1 MSIYGPT
8 LETNQ
13 EENEQV
19 DHSVYAKKPDVLLK
33 TGGLMHGNIDMTG
46 HKVVNLGDPT
56 YGQDAA
62 TMRYVDTYA
71 TYLNNNKVN
80 WAGGTMT
87 GDLSMGDNKLTN
99 VGDPEND
106 KDAVNKKYVDT
117 FPKHDLD
124 LDVIGRYLV
133 ISKNGGKS
141 YVSLRTKKNIDL
153 QQDLLFNISSEGL
166 FNPRNYIT
174 SYPGIIPV
182 VINPSKDNKLATIS
196 FHSSLEILTE
206 IHRAG
211 VIVDNAEIPQPW
223 TFLFSAKPDLGLGT
237 DRSYIRFSRP
247 SSKLFFEWSSGT
259 FTYTL
264 PNQNAISIDMDTTQL
279 NHIAFEYVGNKL
291 TVWVNG
297 KSRKSHTINLDDINA
312 ISMDIDQLGVL
323 SLYNRE
329 LSKTEVA
336 EHFVEYQVKN
346 FSNNAQVL
354 I

>member
-19 DHSVYAKKPDVLLK
+19 DHSLYAKKPDVLLK

-80 WAGGTMT
+80 WTGGTMT
-87 GDLSMGDNKLTN
+87 GLLNMGSFKITN

-106 KDAVNKKYVDT
+106 KDVVNKKYVDT
-117 FPKHDLD
+117 FRIQHGHEILD

-153 QQDLLFNISSEGL
+153 TNSICFCNI
-166 FNPRNYIT
+166 
-174 SYPGIIPV
+174 
-182 VINPSKDNKLATIS
+182 D
-196 FHSSLEILTE
+196 
-206 IHRAG
+206 
-211 VIVDNAEIPQPW
+211 
-223 TFLFSAKPDLGLGT
+223 
-237 DRSYIRFSRP
+237 
-247 SSKLFFEWSSGT
+247 SSGSVIFNLMIRT
-259 FTYTL
+259 RWAL
-264 PNQNAISIDMDTTQL
+264 LQNLMGML
-279 NHIAFEYVGNKL
+279 L
-291 TVWVNG
+291 TRV
-297 KSRKSHTINLDDINA
+297 S
-312 ISMDIDQLGVL
+312 
-323 SLYNRE
+323 
-329 LSKTEVA
+329 
-336 EHFVEYQVKN
+336 
-346 FSNNAQVL
+346 
-354 I
+354 

>member
-46 HKVVNLGDPT
+46 HRVVNLGDPT

-106 KDAVNKKYVDT
+106 KDAVNKKYVDNLREHG
-117 FPKHDLD
+117 HDLD

-153 QQDLLFNISSEGL
+153 HRDLLFNISSEGL
-166 FNPRNYIT
+166 INTQDYIT
-174 SYPGIIPV
+174 NYPRGIIHV
-182 VINPSKDNKLATIS
+182 VNPSKDNKLATINFRRQLNIS
-196 FHSSLEILTE
+196 TQVQLVDGTIDDIEIL
-206 IHRAG
+206 
-211 VIVDNAEIPQPW
+211 QPW
-223 TFLFSAKPDLGLGT
+223 TFLFSAIPNLTSGIS
-237 DRSYIRFSRP
+237 RSFIRFGYISN
-247 SSKLFFEWSSGT
+247 LFFEWSSGT
-259 FTYTL
+259 FNYEM
-264 PNQNAISIDMDTTQL
+264 PNQIDRISIDIDTTQL

-297 KSRKSHTINLDDINA
+297 KSRKSHNVDLDDLRGRVNNSLQPSFFSSHGCIYTKMA
-312 ISMDIDQLGVL
+312 VSTSSMILCL
-323 SLYNRE
+323 SCHV
-329 LSKTEVA
+329 T
-336 EHFVEYQVKN
+336 
-346 FSNNAQVL
+346 
-354 I
+354 

>member
-46 HKVVNLGDPT
+46 HKVVNLGDPV

-62 TMRYVDTYA
+62 TMQYVNNYA
-71 TYLNNNKVN
+71 TYLNNTKVN
-80 WAGGTMT
+80 WTGGTMT
-87 GDLSMGDNKLTN
+87 GNLSMGDNKLTN
-99 VGDPEND
+99 VGDPENN
-106 KDAVNKKYVDT
+106 KDAVNKKYVDNLREHG
-117 FPKHDLD
+117 HDLD

-133 ISKNGGKS
+133 IPKNGGKS

-153 QQDLLFNISSEGL
+153 SNTYVNITADGNE
-166 FNPRNYIT
+166 FDNQIIT
-174 SYPGIIPV
+174 IDSDI
-182 VINPSKDNKLATIS
+182 T
-196 FHSSLEILTE
+196 T
-206 IHRAG
+206 
-211 VIVDNAEIPQPW
+211 VDNGNNLSIMQLNRSLTIRLNDGLLEPW
-223 TFLFSAKPDLGLGT
+223 TVLFSAKLHKTPTIDYLALYFT
-237 DRSYIRFSRP
+237 DANQRLWP
-247 SSKLFFEWSSGT
+247 LTMGWSSGT

-264 PNQNAISIDMDTTQL
+264 LNQNATSIDVDTTEF

-291 TVWVNG
+291 TLWING
-297 KSRKSHTINLDDINA
+297 KSRKSHNVDLGKLSLIR
-312 ISMDIDQLGVL
+312 IDVQQLGVL

-346 FSNNAQVL
+346 FSNDEVL

>member
-33 TGGLMHGNIDMTG
+33 TGGLMHGNIDMTD

-62 TMRYVDTYA
+62 TMRYVDNYA

-80 WAGGTMT
+80 WTGGTMT
-87 GDLSMGDNKLTN
+87 GLLNMGSFKITN

-106 KDAVNKKYVDT
+106 KDVVNKKYVDT
-117 FPKHDLD
+117 FLEHHEHDLD
-124 LDVIGRYLV
+124 VVGRYLV

-153 QQDLLFNISSEGL
+153 HRDLLFNISSEGL
-166 FNPRNYIT
+166 INTQDYIT
-174 SYPGIIPV
+174 NYPRG
-182 VINPSKDNKLATIS
+182 VIVNPSNDNKLATINFYRQLNIS
-196 FHSSLEILTE
+196 TQVQLVDGTIDIIEIL
-206 IHRAG
+206 
-211 VIVDNAEIPQPW
+211 QPW
-223 TFLFSAKPDLGLGT
+223 TFLFSAIPNLTSGIG
-237 DRSYIRFSRP
+237 RSFIGFGNN
-247 SSKLFFEWSSGT
+247 SSLFFEWSSGT
-259 FTYTL
+259 FNYEM
-264 PNQNAISIDMDTTQL
+264 PNQIDRISIDIDTTQL

-297 KSRKSHTINLDDINA
+297 KSRKSHNINLDNLSSILMN
-312 ISMDIDQLGVL
+312 IDQLGIL
-323 SLYNRE
+323 SIFNRE

-336 EHFVEYQVKN
+336 EDFVEYQVKN
-346 FSNNAQVL
+346 FSNDEVL

>member
-80 WAGGTMT
+80 WTGGTMT

-106 KDAVNKKYVDT
+106 KDAVNKKYVDNLREHG
-117 FPKHDLD
+117 HDLD

-133 ISKNGGKS
+133 ISKNGDKS

-153 QQDLLFNISSEGL
+153 SNTYVNMTADGNELGSQL
-166 FNPRNYIT
+166 IT
-174 SYPGIIPV
+174 IDSDI
-182 VINPSKDNKLATIS
+182 T
-196 FHSSLEILTE
+196 T
-206 IHRAG
+206 
-211 VIVDNAEIPQPW
+211 VDNGNNLSIMQLNRYLRIRLNDGLIEPW
-223 TFLFSAKPDLGLGT
+223 TFLFSAKLHKTPTIDYFDLYFTEANQRLMLINM
-237 DRSYIRFSRP
+237 R
-247 SSKLFFEWSSGT
+247 WSSGT

-264 PNQNAISIDMDTTQL
+264 PNQNETSIDVDTTRFI
-279 NHIAFEYVGNKL
+279 HMAFEYVGDKL
-291 TVWVNG
+291 TLWING
-297 KSRKSHTINLDDINA
+297 KSRKSHNVHLGKLSNIRINVQ
-312 ISMDIDQLGVL
+312 QLGVV
-323 SLYNRE
+323 SLYERE

>member
-19 DHSVYAKKPDVLLK
+19 DHSLYAKKPDVLLK

-80 WAGGTMT
+80 WTGGTMT

-106 KDAVNKKYVDT
+106 KDAVNKKYVDNLREHG
-117 FPKHDLD
+117 HDLD

-133 ISKNGGKS
+133 ISKNGNKN

-153 QQDLLFNISSEGL
+153 SNAYFNMIEDRAEGQ
-166 FNPRNYIT
+166 NT
-174 SYPGIIPV
+174 
-182 VINPSKDNKLATIS
+182 
-196 FHSSLEILTE
+196 
-206 IHRAG
+206 
-211 VIVDNAEIPQPW
+211 IVDSDIGLVDNGNNLSIMLLKRLLLITPNVSLRLPEPW
-223 TFLFSAKPDLGLGT
+223 TFLFSAKLHKTPTIDYCELSFT
-237 DRSYIRFSRP
+237 DANQRILSIDTR
-247 SSKLFFEWSSGT
+247 WSSGT

-264 PNQNAISIDMDTTQL
+264 PNQNETSIDVDTTQFI
-279 NHIAFEYVGNKL
+279 HMAFEYVGDKL
-291 TVWVNG
+291 TLWING
-297 KSRKSHTINLDDINA
+297 KSRKSHNVDLGDLSRITMNVY
-312 ISMDIDQLGVL
+312 QLGVV
-323 SLYNRE
+323 SLYDRE

>member
-19 DHSVYAKKPDVLLK
+19 DHSLYAKKPDVLLK

-80 WAGGTMT
+80 WTGGTMT

-117 FPKHDLD
+117 FLEHHEHN
-124 LDVIGRYLV
+124 LDVVGRYLA
-133 ISKNGGKS
+133 ISKNGDKS

-153 QQDLLFNISSEGL
+153 SNQYVKMTADGNEFDSQL
-166 FNPRNYIT
+166 IT
-174 SYPGIIPV
+174 IDSDI
-182 VINPSKDNKLATIS
+182 T
-196 FHSSLEILTE
+196 T
-206 IHRAG
+206 
-211 VIVDNAEIPQPW
+211 VDNGNNLGIMQLNRYLRITPSALHNLSEPW
-223 TFLFSAKPDLGLGT
+223 TFLFSAKLRKPPTINSFALYFT
-237 DRSYIRFSRP
+237 DANQRLLHMFMR
-247 SSKLFFEWSSGT
+247 WSSGT
-259 FTYTL
+259 FIYTL
-264 PNQNAISIDMDTTQL
+264 PNQNETSIDVDTTQFI
-279 NHIAFEYVGNKL
+279 HMTFEYVGNKL
-291 TVWVNG
+291 TLWING
-297 KSRKSHTINLDDINA
+297 KSRKSHNVDLGELSDIRINVQ
-312 ISMDIDQLGVL
+312 QLGVV

>member
-19 DHSVYAKKPDVLLK
+19 DHSLYAKKPDVLLK

-87 GDLSMGDNKLTN
+87 GLLNMGSFKITN
-99 VGDPEND
+99 IGDPEND
-106 KDAVNKKYVDT
+106 KDAVNKKYVDNLREHG
-117 FPKHDLD
+117 HDLD
-124 LDVIGRYLV
+124 LDVVGRYLV

-153 QQDLLFNISSEGL
+153 SNQYLKMTSDGNEFDSQL
-166 FNPRNYIT
+166 IT
-174 SYPGIIPV
+174 IDSDI
-182 VINPSKDNKLATIS
+182 T
-196 FHSSLEILTE
+196 T
-206 IHRAG
+206 
-211 VIVDNAEIPQPW
+211 VDNGNNLGIMQLNQFLTIRLNDGLIEPW
-223 TFLFSAKPDLGLGT
+223 TVLFSAKLHKTPTIDYFHLSFT
-237 DRSYIRFSRP
+237 DANQRILSIDTR
-247 SSKLFFEWSSGT
+247 WSSGT

-264 PNQNAISIDMDTTQL
+264 PNQNATSIDVDTTQFI
-279 NHIAFEYVGNKL
+279 HMAFEYVGNKL
-291 TVWVNG
+291 TLWVNG
-297 KSRKSHTINLDDINA
+297 KSRKSHNVDLGDLSRITMRVN
-312 ISMDIDQLGVL
+312 QLGVL

>member
-33 TGGLMHGNIDMTG
+33 TGGLMHGHIDMTG
-46 HKVVNLGDPT
+46 HKVVNLEDPT

-80 WAGGTMT
+80 WSGGTMT
-87 GDLSMGDNKLTN
+87 GLLNMGDNKLTN

-106 KDAVNKKYVDT
+106 KDAVNKKYVDNLREHG
-117 FPKHDLD
+117 HDLD

-153 QQDLLFNISSEGL
+153 SNTYVNMTADGNEFDNQIITIDSDFRTVPNGNNLGIMQLHRSLTITLNDGLLE
-166 FNPRNYIT
+166 
-174 SYPGIIPV
+174 
-182 VINPSKDNKLATIS
+182 
-196 FHSSLEILTE
+196 
-206 IHRAG
+206 
-211 VIVDNAEIPQPW
+211 PW
-223 TFLFSAKPDLGLGT
+223 TVLFSAKLHKPLTIDYFALTFT
-237 DRSYIRFSRP
+237 DANQRIWPITMR
-247 SSKLFFEWSSGT
+247 WSSGT

-264 PNQNAISIDMDTTQL
+264 PNQNATSIDVDTTQFI
-279 NHIAFEYVGNKL
+279 HMAFEYVGNKL

-297 KSRKSHTINLDDINA
+297 KSRKSHNVDLANLSR
-312 ISMDIDQLGVL
+312 ISMNVNQLGVL
-323 SLYNRE
+323 SLYRRE

-346 FSNNAQVL
+346 FTDDEVL

>member
-19 DHSVYAKKPDVLLK
+19 DHSLYAKKPDVLLK

-87 GDLSMGDNKLTN
+87 GDLSVGDNKLTN

-106 KDAVNKKYVDT
+106 KDAVNKKYVDNLREHG
-117 FPKHDLD
+117 HDLD

-153 QQDLLFNISSEGL
+153 SNTYVNMTADGNEFDDQTVVMDSDITTVNNGNNLGIMQLNRSLAITLIDGL
-166 FNPRNYIT
+166 P
-174 SYPGIIPV
+174 
-182 VINPSKDNKLATIS
+182 
-196 FHSSLEILTE
+196 E
-206 IHRAG
+206 
-211 VIVDNAEIPQPW
+211 PW
-223 TFLFSAKPDLGLGT
+223 TVLFSAKLDKTLTIAYFALTFT
-237 DRSYIRFSRP
+237 DANLRIWPITMR
-247 SSKLFFEWSSGT
+247 WSSGT
-259 FTYTL
+259 FTYEL
-264 PNQNAISIDMDTTQL
+264 PNQNPTSIDVDTAEF
-279 NHIAFEYVGNKL
+279 NHMAFEYVGNKL

-297 KSRKSHTINLDDINA
+297 KSRKSHNVDLSDLSRITMNVN
-312 ISMDIDQLGVL
+312 QLGVL
-323 SLYNRE
+323 SLYSRE

-346 FSNNAQVL
+346 FTDDEVL

>member
-19 DHSVYAKKPDVLLK
+19 DHSLYAKKPDVLLK

-106 KDAVNKKYVDT
+106 KDAVNKKYVDNLREHG
-117 FPKHDLD
+117 HDLD

-153 QQDLLFNISSEGL
+153 SNTYVKITAEGKE
-166 FNPRNYIT
+166 FDDQRIT
-174 SYPGIIPV
+174 IDSDFTPVANGNNLGIFQL
-182 VINPSKDNKLATIS
+182 NR
-196 FHSSLEILTE
+196 SLEIQLIE
-206 IHRAG
+206 
-211 VIVDNAEIPQPW
+211 ELPEPW
-223 TFLFSAKPDLGLGT
+223 TLLFSAKLDNTLT
-237 DRSYIRFSRP
+237 DNY
-247 SSKLFFEWSSGT
+247 SSLSFTDTNQIIWPLSMRWSSGT
-259 FTYTL
+259 FNYSL
-264 PNQNAISIDMDTTQL
+264 LNQNATASIDVDTTQFM
-279 NHIAFEYVGNKL
+279 HIAFEYVGNKL

-297 KSRKSHTINLDDINA
+297 KSRKSHNVDLGNLSR
-312 ISMDIDQLGVL
+312 ISMNVNQLGVL
-323 SLYNRE
+323 SLYRRE

-346 FSNNAQVL
+346 FSNDEVL

>member
-13 EENEQV
+13 EENEQG
-19 DHSVYAKKPDVLLK
+19 DHSLYAKKPDVLLK

-117 FPKHDLD
+117 FLEHREHDLD
-124 LDVIGRYLV
+124 VVGRYLA
-133 ISKNGGKS
+133 ISKNGDTS

-153 QQDLLFNISSEGL
+153 SNQYLKMTADGNEFDSQL
-166 FNPRNYIT
+166 IT
-174 SYPGIIPV
+174 IDSDITTVDNGNNLGIMQLNRYLRIIP
-182 VINPSKDNKLATIS
+182 SALHKLS
-196 FHSSLEILTE
+196 E
-206 IHRAG
+206 
-211 VIVDNAEIPQPW
+211 PW
-223 TFLFSAKPDLGLGT
+223 TFLFSAKLKKPLTINSFALYFLDANQRLM
-237 DRSYIRFSRP
+237 YIFMR
-247 SSKLFFEWSSGT
+247 WSSGT

-264 PNQNAISIDMDTTQL
+264 PNQNETSIDVDTTQFI
-279 NHIAFEYVGNKL
+279 HMAFEYVGNKL
-291 TVWVNG
+291 TLWING
-297 KSRKSHTINLDDINA
+297 KSRKSHNIDLGELSDIR
-312 ISMDIDQLGVL
+312 ITVEQLGVV

>member
-80 WAGGTMT
+80 WTGGTMT

-106 KDAVNKKYVDT
+106 KDAVNKKYVDN
-117 FPKHDLD
+117 FREHGHDLD

-153 QQDLLFNISSEGL
+153 TNTCLLI
-166 FNPRNYIT
+166 
-174 SYPGIIPV
+174 
-182 VINPSKDNKLATIS
+182 
-196 FHSSLEILTE
+196 
-206 IHRAG
+206 
-211 VIVDNAEIPQPW
+211 
-223 TFLFSAKPDLGLGT
+223 
-237 DRSYIRFSRP
+237 
-247 SSKLFFEWSSGT
+247 
-259 FTYTL
+259 
-264 PNQNAISIDMDTTQL
+264 
-279 NHIAFEYVGNKL
+279 
-291 TVWVNG
+291 
-297 KSRKSHTINLDDINA
+297 
-312 ISMDIDQLGVL
+312 
-323 SLYNRE
+323 
-329 LSKTEVA
+329 
-336 EHFVEYQVKN
+336 
-346 FSNNAQVL
+346 
-354 I
+354 

>member
-13 EENEQV
+13 KENEQV

-80 WAGGTMT
+80 WTGGTMT
-87 GDLSMGDNKLTN
+87 GLLNMGSFKITN

-117 FPKHDLD
+117 FLEHHEHNI
-124 LDVIGRYLV
+124 DVIGRYLV

-153 QQDLLFNISSEGL
+153 QQDLLFNITSEGL
-166 FNPRNYIT
+166 INTQDYIT
-174 SYPGIIPV
+174 NYHGVAIV
-182 VINPSKDNKLATIS
+182 NLHNVNKLGTINFYRQLNIS
-196 FHSSLEILTE
+196 TQVQLVDGTIDIIEIT
-206 IHRAG
+206 
-211 VIVDNAEIPQPW
+211 QPW
-223 TFLFSAKPDLGLGT
+223 TFLFSAKPDLLLNT
-237 DRSYIRFSRP
+237 DRSFIGFGNN
-247 SSKLFFEWSSGT
+247 SSLFFEWSSGT

-264 PNQNAISIDMDTTQL
+264 PNQNVISIVIDTTQF
-279 NHIAFEYVGNKL
+279 NHFTFEYVRNKL

-297 KSRKSHTINLDDINA
+297 KSRKSHNINLGNLSS
-312 ISMDIDQLGVL
+312 ISMNIEQLSVL
-323 SLYNRE
+323 SIYNRE

-346 FSNNAQVL
+346 FSNDEVL

>member
-80 WAGGTMT
+80 WTGGTMT
-87 GDLSMGDNKLTN
+87 GLLNMGDNKLTN

-117 FPKHDLD
+117 FLEHHEHDLD
-124 LDVIGRYLV
+124 VVGRYLA
-133 ISKNGGKS
+133 ISKNGDKS

-153 QQDLLFNISSEGL
+153 SNQYLKMTADGNEFDSQL
-166 FNPRNYIT
+166 IT
-174 SYPGIIPV
+174 IDSDI
-182 VINPSKDNKLATIS
+182 T
-196 FHSSLEILTE
+196 T
-206 IHRAG
+206 
-211 VIVDNAEIPQPW
+211 VDNGNNLGIMQLNRYLRITPSALHNLSEPW
-223 TFLFSAKPDLGLGT
+223 TFLFSAKLKKPPTINSFALYFT
-237 DRSYIRFSRP
+237 DANQRLMFINMR
-247 SSKLFFEWSSGT
+247 WSSGT

-264 PNQNAISIDMDTTQL
+264 PNQNETSIDMDTTQFI
-279 NHIAFEYVGNKL
+279 HMAFEYVGNKL
-291 TVWVNG
+291 TLWVNG
-297 KSRKSHTINLDDINA
+297 KSRKSHNVDLGELSDIRINVQ
-312 ISMDIDQLGVL
+312 QLGVL
-323 SLYNRE
+323 SLYDRE

>member
-117 FPKHDLD
+117 FLEHHEHDLD
-124 LDVIGRYLV
+124 VVGRYLA
-133 ISKNGGKS
+133 ISKNGDKS

-153 QQDLLFNISSEGL
+153 SNQYLKMTADENEFDSQL
-166 FNPRNYIT
+166 IT
-174 SYPGIIPV
+174 IDSDITTVDNGNNLGIMQLNRYLRIIP
-182 VINPSKDNKLATIS
+182 SALHKLS
-196 FHSSLEILTE
+196 E
-206 IHRAG
+206 
-211 VIVDNAEIPQPW
+211 PW
-223 TFLFSAKPDLGLGT
+223 TFLFSAKLKKPLTLNSFALYFLDANQRLM
-237 DRSYIRFSRP
+237 YIFMR
-247 SSKLFFEWSSGT
+247 WSSGT
-259 FTYTL
+259 FTYSL
-264 PNQNAISIDMDTTQL
+264 LNQNEISIDVDTTQFI
-279 NHIAFEYVGNKL
+279 HMAFEYVGDKL
-291 TVWVNG
+291 TVWING
-297 KSRKSHTINLDDINA
+297 KSRKSHNVDLGELSDIR
-312 ISMDIDQLGVL
+312 ITVGQLGVV

-346 FSNNAQVL
+346 FSNDEVL

>member
-19 DHSVYAKKPDVLLK
+19 DHSLYAKKPDVLLK

-80 WAGGTMT
+80 WTGGTMT
-87 GDLSMGDNKLTN
+87 GLLNMGSFKITN

-106 KDAVNKKYVDT
+106 TDVVNKKYVDT
-117 FPKHDLD
+117 FLEHDLD

-133 ISKNGGKS
+133 ISKNGNKN

-153 QQDLLFNISSEGL
+153 SNTYVNMTADGNELDSQL
-166 FNPRNYIT
+166 IT
-174 SYPGIIPV
+174 IDSDI
-182 VINPSKDNKLATIS
+182 T
-196 FHSSLEILTE
+196 T
-206 IHRAG
+206 
-211 VIVDNAEIPQPW
+211 VDNGNNLSIMQLNRPLLITPNVNNRLPEPW
-223 TFLFSAKPDLGLGT
+223 TFLFSAK
-237 DRSYIRFSRP
+237 
-247 SSKLFFEWSSGT
+247 FEEPLPNNTSILT
-259 FTYTL
+259 FTTANQPSIYIYMTFSSRTFKYAITDTVL
-264 PNQNAISIDMDTTQL
+264 TNQNAISIDIETTEF

-291 TVWVNG
+291 TLWING
-297 KSRKSHTINLDDINA
+297 KSRKSHNVDLGNLSNI
-312 ISMDIDQLGVL
+312 IIDVQQLGVL
-323 SLYNRE
+323 SLYSRE

-346 FSNNAQVL
+346 FSNDEVL

>member
-19 DHSVYAKKPDVLLK
+19 DHSLYAKKPDVLLK

-80 WAGGTMT
+80 WTGGTMT

-117 FPKHDLD
+117 FLEHHEHDLD
-124 LDVIGRYLV
+124 VVGRYLA
-133 ISKNGGKS
+133 ISKNGDKS

-153 QQDLLFNISSEGL
+153 SNQYLKMTADGNELDSQL
-166 FNPRNYIT
+166 IT
-174 SYPGIIPV
+174 IDSDITTVDNGNNLGIMQLNRYLRIIP
-182 VINPSKDNKLATIS
+182 SALHKLS
-196 FHSSLEILTE
+196 E
-206 IHRAG
+206 
-211 VIVDNAEIPQPW
+211 PW
-223 TFLFSAKPDLGLGT
+223 TFLFSAKLKKPLTLNSFALYFLDANQRLM
-237 DRSYIRFSRP
+237 YIFMS
-247 SSKLFFEWSSGT
+247 WSSGT
-259 FTYTL
+259 FTYSL
-264 PNQNAISIDMDTTQL
+264 LNQNEISIDVDTTQFI
-279 NHIAFEYVGNKL
+279 HMAFEYVGNKL
-291 TVWVNG
+291 TLWING
-297 KSRKSHTINLDDINA
+297 KSRKSHNVDLGELSDIR
-312 ISMDIDQLGVL
+312 ITVEQLGVV
-323 SLYNRE
+323 SLYDRE